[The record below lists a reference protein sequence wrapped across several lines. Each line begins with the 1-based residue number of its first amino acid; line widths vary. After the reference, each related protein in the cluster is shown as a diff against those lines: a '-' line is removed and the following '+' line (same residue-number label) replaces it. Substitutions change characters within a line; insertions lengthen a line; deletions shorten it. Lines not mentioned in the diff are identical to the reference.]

1 MIDLDKTELHRV
13 YRTEILGD
21 TMVVTLQGDAAGF
34 AIGAVHNEM
43 VTLVNIARQPD
54 VKHLVIDMSG
64 SNYYGS
70 LILGE
75 IMNLGQAFREKHGR
89 CAIAGI
95 SNDMKEVLRMMRLDG
110 LWERYPTRSM
120 ALRALAEI
128 PWQQKIKPYVKP
140 VGITAGVLVLLALY
154 LFVPRPD
161 YTIRQYDSVMKV
173 WGDAQKN
180 KANSISETE
189 WTVFA
194 GRAKEKLAELTRTL
208 EKTASPS
215 RPAAQNL
222 LYVTRD
228 YAPKA
233 IDARL
238 KSDHEDTLRTDYHL
252 AVAKAWLDKKELPPV
267 PKELGGDPSL
277 TSNTAAVPPRPD
289 GTPPP

>member
-43 VTLVNIARQPD
+43 VTLVNIARQPE

-75 IMNLGQAFREKHGR
+75 IMNLGQAIKEKHGR

-110 LWERYPTRSM
+110 MWERYPTMSM
-120 ALRALAEI
+120 ALRALADI
-128 PWQQKIKPYVKP
+128 PWQQKVKPYLKP
-140 VGITAGVLVLLALY
+140 VGITTAVVALLLAY
-154 LFVPRPD
+154 IYVPRPD
-161 YTIRQYDSVMKV
+161 YTFSQYDTVMKV
-173 WGDAQKN
+173 WDEAQKN
-180 KANSISETE
+180 KANGISETE

-194 GRAKEKLAELTRTL
+194 GRAKEKLAELTKVL
-208 EKTASPS
+208 EKTAGAD

-228 YAPKA
+228 YAPNA

-238 KSDHEDTLRTDYHL
+238 KTDAEDTLRTTYHL
-252 AVAKAWLDKKELPPV
+252 ALVKAHLDKTELPPI

-277 TSNTAAVPPRPD
+277 TSNAPTDPPRP
-289 GTPPP
+289 